1 MSDINVTAS
10 SGLIE
15 GKPCKSEFKEPLPN
29 TQTSN
34 GDAQVDQRF
43 DFPPL
48 PDDFGESPCLE
59 PFLSNEWLLS
69 RNEDLQRL
77 LVEQGKRQQGQ
88 ALIFNNVWGML
99 SRTTKTNEAL
109 QSEWHELVT
118 QNHRL
123 RSDFANAQYALA
135 VERYHQT
142 AARNNITIKDDL
154 IQSLRNDLSTQRE
167 FRRLLQEQLFQVT
180 QALLATTHAPQS
192 DEATNA
198 LKESYQAQLNDN
210 ERLRMELEASRS
222 QPTVLPSNLNAQ
234 PPHLPSMSGQTA
246 QRSTQIDRRTLHPL
260 TLNTGVGQVD
270 IPPPAPSNGFQ
281 QAAMMGSHPQLDAN
295 QFQAQK
301 RNLKK
306 GKPR

>member
-1 MSDINVTAS
+1 
-10 SGLIE
+10 
-15 GKPCKSEFKEPLPN
+15 
-29 TQTSN
+29 
-34 GDAQVDQRF
+34 
-43 DFPPL
+43 
-48 PDDFGESPCLE
+48 
-59 PFLSNEWLLS
+59 
-69 RNEDLQRL
+69 
-77 LVEQGKRQQGQ
+77 
-88 ALIFNNVWGML
+88 ML

-123 RSDFANAQYALA
+123 RSDFATAQYAVA

-167 FRRLLQEQLFQVT
+167 FRKLLQEQLFQVT

-210 ERLRMELEASRS
+210 ARLRRELEASRS
-222 QPTVLPSNLNAQ
+222 QPTLLASNSNVS
-234 PPHLPSMSGQTA
+234 PPHVPSMSGQTA
-246 QRSTQIDRRTLHPL
+246 QASTQIDRRTLHLL
-260 TLNTGVGQVD
+260 TLNTGVGRID
-270 IPPPAPSNGFQ
+270 TPPPAPSSGFQ
-281 QAAMMGSHPQLDAN
+281 QATMTGSHPQLDAN

-301 RNLKK
+301 RNSKK
-306 GKPR
+306 GKTR

>member
-1 MSDINVTAS
+1 M
-10 SGLIE
+10 
-15 GKPCKSEFKEPLPN
+15 
-29 TQTSN
+29 
-34 GDAQVDQRF
+34 
-43 DFPPL
+43 
-48 PDDFGESPCLE
+48 
-59 PFLSNEWLLS
+59 SNEWLLS

-123 RSDFANAQYALA
+123 RSDFANAQYAVA

-167 FRRLLQEQLFQVT
+167 FRKLLQAQLFQVT

-198 LKESYQAQLNDN
+198 LKESYQAQLSDN
-210 ERLRMELEASRS
+210 ARLRRELEASRS
-222 QPTVLPSNLNAQ
+222 QSTVLSSNSNVPL
-234 PPHLPSMSGQTA
+234 PHVPSMSDQTA
-246 QRSTQIDRRTLHPL
+246 QASTQTDRRTLHPL
-260 TLNTGVGQVD
+260 TLNTGVGRVD
-270 IPPPAPSNGFQ
+270 TPPPAPSSEFQ
-281 QAAMMGSHPQLDAN
+281 QATMMGSHPQLDAN

-306 GKPR
+306 GKTR